1 MRENIMITAEFSSPE
16 IGVLSVK
23 RGTAIVKAYSNA
35 EAWTKYTEIMGDA
48 AKTFE
53 EKPED
58 TQE

>member
-23 RGTAIVKAYSNA
+23 RGTSIVKAYSNG

-48 AKTFE
+48 AKAFE
-53 EKPED
+53 EKPEN